1 MLVPVVAASHAA
13 QAQTYSVLYGFTG
26 PGGTFPYAGLIF
38 DAKGN
43 LYGTTY
49 AGGASDNGVVFKL
62 SSKGEETV
70 LYSFT
75 GGADGSGPYA
85 GLIFD
90 AKGNLYG
97 TTWAGGASGAGVV
110 FKLSSKGKETVLHSF
125 TGGADGKYPASD
137 LIFDANGNL
146 YGTTYAG
153 GGSGAGVVFKLS
165 SRQGDRTSQLHW
177 EGGRGRSRRG
187 FDFRYEGKPLWHHP
201 RWRRLRQRSSVQGD

>member
-1 MLVPVVAASHAA
+1 MDWLEPAEVRDFESKQTRTGYMTKTSHHRKWNSGTRRRVAGAALALTIMLVPVVAASHAA

-90 AKGNLYG
+90 AKGTFMAPPG
-97 TTWAGGASGAGVV
+97 
-110 FKLSSKGKETVLHSF
+110 
-125 TGGADGKYPASD
+125 PAA
-137 LIFDANGNL
+137 LP
-146 YGTTYAG
+146 
-153 GGSGAGVVFKLS
+153 VP
-165 SRQGDRTSQLHW
+165 
-177 EGGRGRSRRG
+177 E
-187 FDFRYEGKPLWHHP
+187 
-201 RWRRLRQRSSVQGD
+201 